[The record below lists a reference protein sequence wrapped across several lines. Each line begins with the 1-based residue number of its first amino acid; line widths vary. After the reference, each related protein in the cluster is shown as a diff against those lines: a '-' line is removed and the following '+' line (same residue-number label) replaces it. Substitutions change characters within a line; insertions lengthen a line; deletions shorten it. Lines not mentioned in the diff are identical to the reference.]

1 MAISNDDLTDEAKI
15 GGKLKKLY
23 PTLWF
28 SAFLLSGSPL
38 VAQEQGDRTSS
49 ASPVSQS
56 LPDAPIPTCRFAT
69 TADCIINLQQLP
81 PQADPQGGGQDAAP
95 PPADASPPSGG
106 ARVAQTPETLVV
118 EPGNDFRAA
127 LEKGVRLK
135 APGQPITARL
145 LEPVYAGEVLAI
157 PAGSTIKGHISA
169 ISTAPM
175 RKRAR
180 RLLNGDFTPPK
191 TAHVTFDQLV
201 LSDGTMVPIHG
212 DSAVGLGRVTNSL
225 YLPKAQR
232 PGIRQKLKGA
242 MAPLRE
248 PNKLQ
253 RLGEAVVTSLPYHP
267 EYIDQGT
274 VFDTALLAPVTVLL
288 PVQPNTASPQASDYL
303 RLHLLTPVNSST
315 STAGTQIEAV
325 VSQPYYQADHQLLY
339 PAGTRI
345 TGTVEKASSA
355 GWMKRNGSLVFAFR
369 SVQMPDGTTRVI
381 HSTVGGIQAERS
393 EGLDVG
399 QEGEIKATTSTFARL
414 LAPVS
419 LVGPS
424 RAVADT
430 TLQKTAWS
438 RAGEGRKGF
447 GLLGAGAAQAS
458 AGTAIGFGYFGAAKR
473 LCDAFI
479 TKGSNVELPVN
490 TPIFLRLDSNDPA
503 VALATR

>member
-1 MAISNDDLTDEAKI
+1 MKR
-15 GGKLKKLY
+15 
-23 PTLWF
+23 
-28 SAFLLSGSPL
+28 SAVWVLLSYSVLGLTGIP
-38 VAQEQGDRTSS
+38 VRAQ
-49 ASPVSQS
+49 
-56 LPDAPIPTCRFAT
+56 AT
-69 TADCIINLQQLP
+69 RSE
-81 PQADPQGGGQDAAP
+81 GK
-95 PPADASPPSGG
+95 
-106 ARVAQTPETLVV
+106 TLVV

-145 LEPVYAGEVLAI
+145 VEPVYAGEVLAI
-157 PAGSTIKGHISA
+157 PAGSTIKGHVSA

-175 RKRAR
+175 RKRAG

-201 LSDGTMVPIHG
+201 LSDGTMVPIHS
-212 DSAVGLGRVTNSL
+212 DSAVGLGRVANSR

-232 PGIRQKLKGA
+232 PGVRQKLKGA

-274 VFDTALLAPVTVLL
+274 VFDTALLEPVTLL
-288 PVQPNTASPQASDYL
+288 VPVQANTASPQIASDYL
-303 RLHLLTPVNSST
+303 HLHLLTPVNSST
-315 STAGTQIEAV
+315 SPAGTQIEAA

-355 GWMKRNGSLVFAFR
+355 GWMKRNGSIVFAFR
-369 SVQMPDGTTRVI
+369 SVEMPDGTKRDL
-381 HSTVGGIQAERS
+381 HSTVSGIQAERS

-399 QEGEIKATTSTFARL
+399 KEGEIRATTSTFARI
-414 LAPVS
+414 LAPVA
-419 LVGPS
+419 LIGPS
-424 RAVADT
+424 RAVADS

-438 RAGEGRKGF
+438 RSGQGRKGF

-458 AGTAIGFGYFGAAKR
+458 VGTAIGFGYFGAAKG
-473 LCDAFI
+473 LCNAFI
-479 TKGSNVELPVN
+479 TKGSNVELPAN
-490 TPIFLRLDSNDPA
+490 TPIFLRLDSGDPS

>member
-1 MAISNDDLTDEAKI
+1 MAISNDGLTEEAKI

-23 PTLWF
+23 PSLWL
-28 SAFLLSGSPL
+28 SAFMLSGSQL
-38 VAQEQGDRTSS
+38 VAQEQGDRTSG
-49 ASPVSQS
+49 ASPVSHS
-56 LPDAPIPTCRFAT
+56 LPDSPTPPCIFTRT
-69 TADCIINLQQLP
+69 DDCVVNLEP
-81 PQADPQGGGQDAAP
+81 FRPQPDAQGGRQEAAH
-95 PPADASPPSGG
+95 PPADASAPTGG
-106 ARVAQTPETLVV
+106 AGVAQTWETLVV

-135 APGQPITARL
+135 APGQPIAARL

-157 PAGSTIKGHISA
+157 PAGSTIKGHVSA

-201 LSDGTMVPIHG
+201 LSDGTVVPIHS
-212 DSAVGLGRVTNSL
+212 DSAVGLGRVANSR

-232 PGIRQKLKGA
+232 PGIRKKLKGA

-274 VFDTALLAPVTVLL
+274 VFDTALLAPVTVLV
-288 PVQPNTASPQASDYL
+288 PVQLNTAPPPASDYL
-303 RLHLLTPVNSST
+303 HLHLLTPINSST

-325 VSQPYYQADHQLLY
+325 ISQPYYRADHQLLY
-339 PAGTRI
+339 PTGTRI
-345 TGTVEKASSA
+345 TGTVQKASSA
-355 GWMKRNGSLVFAFR
+355 GWMKRNGSIVFAFR
-369 SVQMPDGTTRVI
+369 SVQMPNGTTRDM

-399 QEGEIKATTSTFARL
+399 KEGEIKATTSSFARL

-438 RAGEGRKGF
+438 RSGEGRKGF

-458 AGTAIGFGYFGAAKR
+458 AATAIGFGYFGAAKR

-490 TPIFLRLDSNDPA
+490 TPIFLRLDSNDPS
-503 VALATR
+503 VPLATR